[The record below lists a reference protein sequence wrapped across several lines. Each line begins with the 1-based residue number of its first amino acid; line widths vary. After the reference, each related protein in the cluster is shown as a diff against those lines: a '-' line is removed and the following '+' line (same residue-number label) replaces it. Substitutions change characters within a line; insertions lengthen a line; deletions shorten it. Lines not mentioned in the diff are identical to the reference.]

1 MSEKKLYLIDDDP
14 VFRLVAKKIIEKNG
28 TFGSVDFFRDG
39 KEGIE
44 SLKTIIEEDKNN
56 LPDAIYLDI
65 EMPIM
70 NGWEFMDEF
79 LKLPEDIRSK
89 INIFIVTSSIS
100 NDDKDKA
107 ASYPEIK
114 KYITKPLDAEKLNE
128 TSMVIN
134 ELAS

>member
-1 MSEKKLYLIDDDP
+1 M
-14 VFRLVAKKIIEKNG
+14 
-28 TFGSVDFFRDG
+28 
-39 KEGIE
+39 
-44 SLKTIIEEDKNN
+44 
-56 LPDAIYLDI
+56 PDAIYLDI